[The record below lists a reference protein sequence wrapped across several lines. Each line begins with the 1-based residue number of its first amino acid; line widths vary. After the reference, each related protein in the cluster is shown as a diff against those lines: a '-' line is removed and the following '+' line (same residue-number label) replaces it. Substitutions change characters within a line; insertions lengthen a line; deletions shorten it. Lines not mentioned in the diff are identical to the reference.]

1 MLFCGISQF
10 DVFIIYNSVVHNLIM
25 IFLTSDYPFASCVR
39 FCQLTDTVC
48 VTNFLLYC
56 IIVLCGQVCA
66 DGSDVIHIVK
76 FFMQHYY
83 ICLLKIEF
91 N

>member
-1 MLFCGISQF
+1 
-10 DVFIIYNSVVHNLIM
+10 M
-25 IFLTSDYPFASCVR
+25 IFLTSDYPFALCVR
-39 FCQLTDTVC
+39 FCQLTDIVC

-66 DGSDVIHIVK
+66 DSSEVIHIVK
-76 FFMQHYY
+76 FFMHNY
-83 ICLLKIEF
+83 ICLLRIEF